1 MPFDLSALSPT
12 VLITAALYIGLAG
25 TYLLVVPALLY
36 LYLNQRW
43 HTAGSV
49 ERLLIYALVFVF
61 FPGML
66 VLSPLLN
73 FRPQRREV

>member
-1 MPFDLSALSPT
+1 MSFDVSSLSPA

-25 TYLLVVPALLY
+25 TYLLVVPGLLY
-36 LYLNQRW
+36 LYLSQRW
-43 HTAGSV
+43 YVAGSI
-49 ERLLIYALVFVF
+49 ERLLIYAAVFVF

-66 VLSPLLN
+66 LLSPLLN

>member
-12 VLITAALYIGLAG
+12 VLITAALYIGLG
-25 TYLLVVPALLY
+25 GVYLLVIPGLLY
-36 LYLNQRW
+36 VYLKQRW
-43 HTAGSV
+43 YVAGSI

-66 VLSPLLN
+66 ALSPLLN